1 MPMRPG
7 RARDAHSRPVESG
20 PRTASDDFGLELL
33 DVPAAVVCATCGRPD
48 CAGCLVEEPTHPSG
62 IVAIIPWERPGL
74 TILTRLWATARVAT
88 LKPRS
93 FFAVLPDGEIAPA
106 LAFAVVAELCAV
118 LGLGVVFGGALA
130 LIFPELASAT
140 FYDPVLRELL
150 LRGLAIGLPAL
161 ALFMVSLHTLH
172 GLTLDSS
179 AKKAG
184 SNRRGRGARFGLYAC
199 SWDLVTLPLG
209 LLLLAVTDG
218 LRTTI
223 KAAPLSVNAP
233 LYAAEAYV
241 SGVHGLDK
249 AATHWAARR
258 ALRMTALLLLCG
270 ILLASAVLAL
280 AVSR

>member
-1 MPMRPG
+1 MRPG
-7 RARDAHSRPVESG
+7 RAREAQSLPAPSG
-20 PRTASDDFGLELL
+20 PRSANDEFGLELL

-62 IVAIIPWERPGL
+62 IVAVIPWERPGL
-74 TILTRLWATARVAT
+74 SLLTRLWATARVAT
-88 LKPRS
+88 LQPRS

-106 LAFAVVAELCAV
+106 LAFAVIAELCAV
-118 LGLGVVFGGALA
+118 LGLGCVFGAALA
-130 LIFPELASAT
+130 LVFPELASAAL
-140 FYDPVLRELL
+140 YDPVLRDLL
-150 LRGLAIGLPAL
+150 ARGVAMGLPAL
-161 ALFMVSLHTLH
+161 ALFMVSLHALH

-179 AKKAG
+179 ARRAG
-184 SNRRGRGARFGLYAC
+184 SKRRGRGARFGLYAC

-218 LRTTI
+218 LRATI

-233 LYAAEAYV
+233 LYAAEAYI

-249 AATHWAARR
+249 EATRWAARR

-270 ILLASAVLAL
+270 ILLASAVLAI
-280 AVSR
+280 AVGS